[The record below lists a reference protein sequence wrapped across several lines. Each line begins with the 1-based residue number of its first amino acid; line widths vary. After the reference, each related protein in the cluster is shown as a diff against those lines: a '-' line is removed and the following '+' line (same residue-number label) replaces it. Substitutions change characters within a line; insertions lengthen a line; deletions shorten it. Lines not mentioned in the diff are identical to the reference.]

1 MPRADAIA
9 EADPEPGA
17 APRGA
22 RVRYVLLVLLILV
35 LGLAARIANLP
46 AESLDGD
53 EVFTLRAAT
62 ASSWS
67 ETLRIV
73 REDLVHPPLHY
84 LAVRASVMLAGA
96 SDLAV
101 RLPSLLAGLL
111 SIALLCLIGREIEGL
126 RQPALLAGALLAVH
140 DWHIF
145 YSQQARP
152 YALYCM
158 LTYLLLLW
166 ALRLPKR
173 PHCPWQLPAGFFLCV
188 LLVHTH
194 YAGAAFALALAA
206 TLLLKG
212 NRRAALALAAGMLS
226 LAPWLVW
233 LAPVYRAKQGL
244 AANLGWIETPGIA
257 GVKLLWAQFLGV
269 ADFPGAT
276 TLSFV
281 VGVGLAGFAIWKRG
295 RELAPFAALGVAV
308 PLALTIAS
316 LPPFHAPL
324 FGLRHVLP
332 AAGLYLLL
340 AAWGWMRAARPAR
353 SLGAAGAVA
362 LLVLAAW
369 PAWSHRR
376 ESPVRFPLRDAAREI
391 TTGQLNALPV
401 YSTYPYGIS
410 AVLRHY
416 LPAGRAIADLK
427 DGGGDLPPDLLV
439 FYRPNVRTERDVL
452 DALREAGY
460 SPVQRRAYRSGAGFS
475 NYPELVHLRWT
486 RGSR

>member
-1 MPRADAIA
+1 MPTAVAIA

-17 APRGA
+17 ERRGA
-22 RVRYVLLVLLILV
+22 RVRYAVLILLILA

-53 EVFTLRAAT
+53 EVFTLNAAT
-62 ASSWS
+62 AQGWS
-67 ETLRIV
+67 GTLETV
-73 REDLVHPPLHY
+73 RADLVHPPLHY

-96 SDLAV
+96 NDVAV
-101 RLPSLLAGLL
+101 RLPSMLAGLL
-111 SIALLCLIGREIEGL
+111 SIALLCLIGREIDGL
-126 RQPALLAGALLAVH
+126 RQPALLAGAMLAVH
-140 DWHIF
+140 DWHIY

-152 YALYCM
+152 YALYCL
-158 LTYLLLLW
+158 LTYLLLFW

-173 PHCPWQLPAGFFLCV
+173 PHCPWQLPAGFVLCV

-206 TLLLKG
+206 ALLMKG
-212 NRRAALALAAGMLS
+212 NRRAALALAAGTLS

-233 LAPVYRAKQGL
+233 LAPVYRTKQGL
-244 AANLGWIETPGIA
+244 AANLSWIATPGIA
-257 GVKLLWAQFLGV
+257 DVKLLWAQFLGV

-276 TLSFV
+276 TLSFLA
-281 VGVGLAGFAIWKRG
+281 GVGLAGSAIWKRG
-295 RELAPFAALGVAV
+295 REVAPLAALGVAV
-308 PLALTIAS
+308 PLALTIAA
-316 LPPFHAPL
+316 LPPFRAPL

-340 AAWGWMRAARPAR
+340 AAWGWMRVARPVRGLA
-353 SLGAAGAVA
+353 AAGAVA

-391 TTGQLNALPV
+391 TTGQLSALPV

-416 LPAGRAIADLK
+416 LPAGRTITDLEE
-427 DGGGDLPPDLLV
+427 DFGEMPPDLLV
-439 FYRPNVRTERDVL
+439 FHRPNVSAERDVV
-452 DALREAGY
+452 DTLRAAGY
-460 SPVQRRAYRSGAGFS
+460 NAVRRRAYRSGAGFS
-475 NYPELVHLRWT
+475 NYPEFVHLRRT
-486 RGSR
+486 PTSR

>member
-1 MPRADAIA
+1 MPRAVAIA
-9 EADPEPGA
+9 EADPEPEA
-17 APRGA
+17 APPRARG
-22 RVRYVLLVLLILV
+22 RYVLLILLILTA
-35 LGLAARIANLP
+35 GLAARIANLP

-62 ASSWS
+62 APGWGGTF
-67 ETLRIV
+67 EMV

-84 LAVRASVMLAGA
+84 LAVRASMMLAGA

-111 SIALLCLIGREIEGL
+111 SIALICLIGREIEGL
-126 RQPALLAGALLAVH
+126 REPALLAGALLAVH

-152 YALYCM
+152 YALFCM

-173 PHCPWQLPAGFFLCV
+173 PHCPWQLPAGFVLCV

-206 TLLLKG
+206 ALLMKG
-212 NRRAALALAAGMLS
+212 NRRAPLALAAGTLS
-226 LAPWLVW
+226 LAPWLLW
-233 LAPVYRAKQGL
+233 LAPVYQSRQGL
-244 AANLGWIETPGIA
+244 EANLGWIATPGVA
-257 GVKLLWAQFLGV
+257 DVKLLWAQFIGV

-276 TLSFV
+276 TLSLV
-281 VGVGLAGFAIWKRG
+281 AGVGLVSVAIRKGG
-295 RELAPFAALGVAV
+295 RHLVPLAALGVAV
-308 PLALTIAS
+308 PLALTIAA
-316 LPPFHAPL
+316 LPPFRAPL

-340 AAWGWMRAARPAR
+340 VAWGWMRAARPAR
-353 SLGAAGAVA
+353 GLAAAGAVA

-391 TTGQLNALPV
+391 TTGPMSALPV
-401 YSTYPYGIS
+401 YSTHPYGIS

-416 LPAGRAIADLK
+416 LPAGRTVADLK
-427 DGGGDLPPDLLV
+427 DGFGDMPPELLV
-439 FYRPNVRTERDVL
+439 FHRPSVRAEKDVL
-452 DALREAGY
+452 DTLREAGCTALR
-460 SPVQRRAYRSGAGFS
+460 RRAYRSGAGFS
-475 NYPELVHLRWT
+475 NYPELVHLRRT
-486 RGSR
+486 LEPR